1 MTDYFS
7 FIESI
12 IKNGEKRDE
21 PLKGL
26 KVVEV
31 THFIFGP
38 NVGRILAQFGAE
50 VVKIETPG
58 EGERFRIG
66 AVFGR
71 FYKKCNLV
79 YGIVNANKYFI
90 AADAR
95 NAKAREI
102 IFELVRRADVFIENL
117 RAGLADAM
125 GIGYLQVRK
134 VNPKIIY
141 LSCSGYGQYGPLS
154 KAPSFDVA
162 AQGVSSVALKTGWED
177 VDEFY
182 KLPDYFGDYLPSMIA
197 VFAVLSALY
206 YREKTGKGQYIDVS
220 QTECLLRFLYDLTYY
235 SLTGEEIGKTGN
247 IDPTASPSG
256 IFKTSDGKFV
266 AIAVLTE
273 KQFKALAELIEGL
286 ENEDRLKKERILELN
301 EKVEKW
307 VANHSLEE
315 LLEIAKKKSIPISPV
330 LNDVEIFEDPWRWE
344 RGSIVKVKD
353 RLIGEVPAPGP
364 FAIMSATP
372 GKIKWISRPVGYHN
386 RLILKKWLGL
396 SDEEIE
402 KLEKEGVIGYWDEM
416 PGMAPPPTWKEDED
430 PVFKGEKDEQG

>member
-1 MTDYFS
+1 
-7 FIESI
+7 
-12 IKNGEKRDE
+12 
-21 PLKGL
+21 
-26 KVVEV
+26 
-31 THFIFGP
+31 
-38 NVGRILAQFGAE
+38 
-50 VVKIETPG
+50 
-58 EGERFRIG
+58 
-66 AVFGR
+66 
-71 FYKKCNLV
+71 
-79 YGIVNANKYFI
+79 
-90 AADAR
+90 
-95 NAKAREI
+95 
-102 IFELVRRADVFIENL
+102 
-117 RAGLADAM
+117 
-125 GIGYLQVRK
+125 
-134 VNPKIIY
+134 
-141 LSCSGYGQYGPLS
+141 
-154 KAPSFDVA
+154 
-162 AQGVSSVALKTGWED
+162 
-177 VDEFY
+177 
-182 KLPDYFGDYLPSMIA
+182 MIA

-256 IFKTSDGKFV
+256 IFKTADGKFV

-286 ENEDRLKKERILELN
+286 ENEDRLKKERIKELN

-315 LLEIAKKKSIPISPV
+315 LLEIAKKKGIPISPV

-353 RLIGEVPAPGP
+353 RLIGEVPVPGP
-364 FAIMSATP
+364 FAVMSATP
-372 GKIKWISRPVGYHN
+372 GKIKWIARPVGYHN

-416 PGMAPPPTWKEDED
+416 PGMAPPPTWKKEDD
-430 PVFKGEKDEQG
+430 PIFKGEKDEPG